1 MMPTNDQRGVAL
13 FLTVLVMGTVAV
25 SVLLGLTRQGINAVA
40 QSHEQTNALVARSA
54 AYGCLDEVFLQI
66 EGDAAWSSA
75 TVTTPDAVCNVSMVS
90 GGPTA
95 DILVT
100 TSLSNITQGIAAN
113 ITLDPFIV
121 NDLEPALS
129 L

>member
-1 MMPTNDQRGVAL
+1 MNFSQDQRGVAL

-40 QSHEQTNALVARSA
+40 ESHEQTNALVARSA
-54 AYGCLDEVFLQI
+54 AYGCLEEVFLQLV
-66 EGDAAWSSA
+66 GDSAWSEA
-75 TVTTPDAVCNVSMVS
+75 TVTTPDAVCNVTMVP
-90 GGPTA
+90 GGTT

-100 TSLSNITQGIAAN
+100 TSWGNVTQGVAAN
-113 ITLDPFIV
+113 VTLDPFIV